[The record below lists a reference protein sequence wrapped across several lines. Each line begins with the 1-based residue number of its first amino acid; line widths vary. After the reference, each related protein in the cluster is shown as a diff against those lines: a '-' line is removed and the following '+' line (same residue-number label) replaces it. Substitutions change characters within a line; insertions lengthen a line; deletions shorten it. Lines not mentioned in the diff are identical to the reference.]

1 MIDVNDILG
10 ALIAGI
16 AGLAYFIGRVWAER
30 PRRMTMP
37 PAPRMRGRDL
47 SPPLPDP
54 DPGAYRRRP
63 APEPSRAEAYR
74 CARPA
79 PWWRLLRATL
89 CWTVDGQRRWRG
101 ASSLATWRG
110 HGAYRA
116 KVGSIHGIGYLAERV
131 QRRLARG
138 LPTAAEAAHALRD
151 ASRRAC
157 WRSR

>member
-1 MIDVNDILG
+1 VIDVNDILG

-63 APEPSRAEAYR
+63 GP
-74 CARPA
+74 
-79 PWWRLLRATL
+79 PW
-89 CWTVDGQRRWRG
+89 
-101 ASSLATWRG
+101 
-110 HGAYRA
+110 
-116 KVGSIHGIGYLAERV
+116 
-131 QRRLARG
+131 
-138 LPTAAEAAHALRD
+138 P
-151 ASRRAC
+151 
-157 WRSR
+157 